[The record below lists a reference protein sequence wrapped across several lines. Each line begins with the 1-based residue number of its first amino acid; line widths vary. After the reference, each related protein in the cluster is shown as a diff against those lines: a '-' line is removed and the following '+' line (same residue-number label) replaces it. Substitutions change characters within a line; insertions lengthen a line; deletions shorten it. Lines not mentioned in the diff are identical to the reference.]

1 MDENIRQKLNR
12 VYGRGF
18 YDGVQAANEGAT
30 KEPPMTESKFNSIF
44 RGISEQAKKVYHA
57 VPIEDSWSVT
67 QIMAEL
73 ARTTGQRD
81 HRIVSGCLNSLKS
94 AGLVRE
100 LPNNTWARI
109 EVRTKVPQAKTV
121 TANAEFEPPAKETKE
136 PEMPP
141 INTQPVPQKATA
153 NVTPL
158 ERIGGLSQQVLA
170 IIQTMHQL
178 AADIEAVAIEVEE
191 QMEKIEKD
199 TILLRQFQQFLKGMQ
214 Q

>member
-57 VPIEDSWSVT
+57 VPIEDSWSLT

-73 ARTTGQRD
+73 ARTTGQRE
-81 HRIVSGCLNSLKS
+81 HRIVAGCLNSLKS

-100 LPNNTWARI
+100 LANGTWARV
-109 EVRTKVPQAKTV
+109 EVRAKTPQTKTV
-121 TANAEFEPPAKETKE
+121 TANAEFEPPVKETKE

-141 INTQPVPQKATA
+141 INTQPTPQKATVNA
-153 NVTPL
+153 TPL

-170 IIQTMHQL
+170 IIQSMHQL
-178 AADIEAVAIEVEE
+178 AADIDAAAIEVEE
-191 QMEKIEKD
+191 QMQKIEKD
-199 TILLRQFQQFLKGMQ
+199 TILLRQFQQLLKGMQ